1 MRSDAALELRD
12 VRALDAL
19 EARNLYVASVRAFA
33 TFLDQLDDPEW
44 QAVTRC
50 DPWTVKDTAGHLL
63 GWNAAFTSVSEL
75 TKQIA
80 GAFRYRKR
88 FGNMTDA
95 QNEAQVDLARS
106 LAPSELIAAL
116 RDRGARAARIRYR
129 LSRTIGFVPIYFPY
143 LGGWQKSSYLLE
155 VIFLRD
161 LLMHRSDC
169 ADATGRDPHWDQRD
183 RRVMIDMVTDW
194 ATRTD
199 ADVTIELNAEGVYRT
214 GTRTAGVIKSTLP
227 ALALHLGNRA
237 PRDQVLFEGD
247 VDRIER
253 WLAKGVPV

>member
-1 MRSDAALELRD
+1 MKTGAALELRA
-12 VRALDAL
+12 VRPLKAH
-19 EARNLYVASVRAFA
+19 EAHDLYVASVGAFA

-50 DPWTVKDTAGHLL
+50 DPWTVKDIAGHLL

-75 TKQIA
+75 RKQIA

-95 QNEAQVDLARS
+95 QNETQVDLARS
-106 LAPSELIAAL
+106 LAPSALIAAL
-116 RDRGARAARIRYR
+116 RDRGPRAARVRHR
-129 LSRTIGFVPIYFPY
+129 LSRTIGFVPMYFPY
-143 LGGWQKSSYLLE
+143 IGGWQKASYLLD

-169 ADATGRDPHWDQRD
+169 ADATGRDPQWDESD
-183 RRVMIDMVTDW
+183 RRVMIEMVADW
-194 ATRTD
+194 AARTD
-199 ADVTIELNAEGVYRT
+199 AEVTIELGTEGVHRT
-214 GTRTAGVIKSTLP
+214 GARAAGVIRASLP

-237 PRDQVLFEGD
+237 PRDQVFVEGD

-253 WLAKGVPV
+253 WLAEGVPV